1 MLFFGLICGTL
12 PALIKTS
19 EESDPKKSWT
29 PFVIAL
35 AIAYLVF
42 CILEKAGISQV
53 DISFWSYIICG
64 IVWGLSMII
73 PGLSSSSL
81 LIYMGLYE
89 PMTAGIASL
98 DFAVIIPLIIGLI
111 ITVILFARIVNSL
124 FEKHY
129 ALVSRIIL
137 GIVIASSLK
146 IVPNNFENITVLVI
160 SLICFAIGFAIARY
174 MDILSNK
181 QNNKE

>member
-1 MLFFGLICGTL
+1 
-12 PALIKTS
+12 
-19 EESDPKKSWT
+19 
-29 PFVIAL
+29 
-35 AIAYLVF
+35 
-42 CILEKAGISQV
+42 
-53 DISFWSYIICG
+53 
-64 IVWGLSMII
+64 MII